1 MTSECDASAL
11 LPLEIQQQFTATTT
25 YLDTATMGL
34 PPRGCQDE
42 LTTQMAAIAGGTCNA
57 MAFDQHIARARAA
70 FTRIVHCPLEW
81 VAIIPAVSIAAGAV
95 AAHLKPGQRV
105 LVAEDDFTSVLF
117 PLLQAA
123 SAGVE
128 VITVPL
134 AELLE
139 RINDDIDW
147 VAVSAV
153 QSADGRRL
161 DLDSLANACS
171 THGVRSF
178 IDLTQSASWVVTD
191 ATRFDVTATA
201 LYKWMLSPRGSG
213 FMTVRPELWD
223 SLEPTA
229 SGWYAAQEPWE
240 SVYRPPLR
248 LADNARRYDISPA
261 WLCWAGAAPALEL
274 LASLGPEA
282 IGRHNL
288 ALANRFRAAL
298 GLEPSDS
305 AIVSL
310 PLTDERI
317 TAARKRG
324 IVFAGRDGRS
334 RFAFHL
340 SNSVNDVDTALSALM
355 P

>member
-11 LPLEIQQQFTATTT
+11 LPLEIQKQFTATTT

-34 PPRGCQDE
+34 PPLGCQEE
-42 LTTQMAAIAGGTCNA
+42 LATQMAAIANGICNA
-57 MAFDQHIARARAA
+57 MSFDQHIARARLA
-70 FTRIVHCPLEW
+70 FTQIVHCPLDW
-81 VAIIPAVSIAAGAV
+81 VAIIPAVSIAAGVV

-105 LVAEDDFTSVLF
+105 LVAEEDFTSVLF
-117 PLLQAA
+117 PFLQAA
-123 SAGVE
+123 TAGVE
-128 VITVPL
+128 TVAVPL
-134 AELLE
+134 EQLVE

-161 DLDSLANACS
+161 DLDALTNACS

-178 IDLTQSASWVVTD
+178 VDLTQSASWVATD

-201 LYKWMLSPRGSG
+201 LYKWMLSPRGTG

-223 SLEPTA
+223 TLEPTA
-229 SGWYAAQEPWE
+229 SGWYAGQDPWQ

-248 LADNARRYDISPA
+248 LADNARRYDISPG

-298 GLEPSDS
+298 GLESSNS

-310 PLTDERI
+310 ALADERI
-317 TAARKRG
+317 AAARQRG
-324 IVFAGRDGRS
+324 IAFAGRDGRS
-334 RFAFHL
+334 RFSFHL
-340 SNSVNDVDTALSALM
+340 SNSVADVDAALSALA